1 MCPTFTNFAHPVG
14 LSGQEPH
21 MASDA
26 IAEKHENHSNAR
38 AQHWGEKKQMDS
50 WGLLAVQPSLPLKFQ
65 ASERDP

>member
-38 AQHWGEKKQMDS
+38 AQHWGENPDLYPP
-50 WGLLAVQPSLPLKFQ
+50 W
-65 ASERDP
+65 